1 MHFVPYR
8 VTALPLIRITTTVPS
23 DLHINILCVCVVMPI
38 SFPRKERLLEQVYK
52 VSWCCC
58 MCLLVHGSGL
68 AVDVVSEGRRTAH
81 TWESSPHDTFCASKG
96 YSEGMAVGRAVGTW
110 QVVF

>member
-8 VTALPLIRITTTVPS
+8 VTVLPLIRITTTVPS
-23 DLHINILCVCVVMPI
+23 DFHTDILCVCVVMLI
-38 SFPRKERLLEQVYK
+38 SFLRKERLLEQAYK
-52 VSWCCC
+52 VNWYCC

-81 TWESSPHDTFCASKG
+81 TWESLPHDTFCASKG
-96 YSEGMAVGRAVGTW
+96 YSERMAVGSAVGTW

>member
-1 MHFVPYR
+1 M
-8 VTALPLIRITTTVPS
+8 
-23 DLHINILCVCVVMPI
+23 
-38 SFPRKERLLEQVYK
+38 
-52 VSWCCC
+52 
-58 MCLLVHGSGL
+58 
-68 AVDVVSEGRRTAH
+68 DVVSEGRRTAR